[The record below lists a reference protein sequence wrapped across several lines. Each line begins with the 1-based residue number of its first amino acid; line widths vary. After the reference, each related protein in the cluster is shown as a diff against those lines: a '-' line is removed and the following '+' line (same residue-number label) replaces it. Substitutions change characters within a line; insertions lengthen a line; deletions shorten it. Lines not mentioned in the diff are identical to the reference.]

1 LDLTEELDKE
11 WRNIMPLIGSM
22 NKKLRDEENAKSKE
36 NDEPKPDDFDVLVRK
51 LQFDPKGKV
60 KKLFFNVLKSYFG
73 N

>member
-1 LDLTEELDKE
+1 MDLTEELDKE

-36 NDEPKPDDFDVLVRK
+36 NEPKPDDFDVLVRK

-60 KKLFFNVLKSYFG
+60 KE
-73 N
+73 